1 MTEDFFTEDIGFEPS
16 VNYDDKSNIKLN
28 MKNGS
33 PELINEIE
41 AIKKWILK
49 FAITEQG
56 TYPIYEGTG
65 FGTRFKKLF
74 GQKRISYGVKV
85 AELERD
91 YREGLPLCPAI
102 SEVTDFKVTKKGKTL
117 NIYVQVKLKN
127 GDLVDANI
135 NDTYEIGEI

>member
-1 MTEDFFTEDIGFEPS
+1 MAEDFFTEDIGFEPS

-74 GQKRISYGVKV
+74 GRKKVGYGFEE

>member
-1 MTEDFFTEDIGFEPS
+1 MTQNFSTEDIGFEPS
-16 VNYDDKSNIKLN
+16 VNFDDKSNIKLN

-33 PELINEIE
+33 PELISEIE

-49 FAITEQG
+49 FAITEQD
-56 TYPIYEGTG
+56 TYPIYEETG

-74 GQKRISYGVKV
+74 GRKRIGYGVEE

-102 SEVTDFKVTKKGKTL
+102 LRVVDFKTTKKGKTL
-117 NIYVQVKLKN
+117 NIYVQVQLKN
-127 GDLVDANI
+127 GDLVDMNI
-135 NDTYEIGEI
+135 DDTYKIGEI